1 MPMPAHGRAFG
12 DSEPSWHTACK
23 RITHAC
29 PLSTWSFAL
38 RLLLVHCHPDPDS
51 FGAALRSSAAD
62 ALRTAGHDLREIDLY
77 ADGFDPVFT
86 LAEKRSYL
94 ADTAQNIAGVATHVE
109 ALRWAEGWVVIYPTW
124 FYGAP
129 AMLKGWLERVWLPGV
144 SFRIATAKQ
153 RTIGGELG
161 NIRLFVGIT
170 TSGSPWWWLKVIGD
184 PGRSLFMKGLR
195 PLYARRCRMR
205 WLQLF
210 NMNHVTA
217 ADREGF
223 LARVKREMTALPL

>member
-1 MPMPAHGRAFG
+1 M
-12 DSEPSWHTACK
+12 K
-23 RITHAC
+23 LI
-29 PLSTWSFAL
+29 
-38 RLLLVHCHPDPDS
+38 LVFCHPDPDS
-51 FGAALRSSAAD
+51 YGAALRRTAAD
-62 ALRTAGHDLREIDLY
+62 ALRAAGHDLREIDLY
-77 ADGFDPVFT
+77 AEGFDPVFSA
-86 LAEKRSYL
+86 AEKHSYL
-94 ADTAQNIAGVATHVE
+94 SDTAKNIAGVAAHVE

-144 SFRIATAKQ
+144 AFRIASARQ

-195 PLYARRCRMR
+195 PLYAKRCRMR

-210 NMNHVTA
+210 NMNHVTT
-217 ADREGF
+217 ADRDGF
-223 LARVKREMTALPL
+223 LARVKRELAALPL

>member
-1 MPMPAHGRAFG
+1 MF
-12 DSEPSWHTACK
+12 
-23 RITHAC
+23 
-29 PLSTWSFAL
+29 
-38 RLLLVHCHPDPDS
+38 
-51 FGAALRSSAAD
+51 SA
-62 ALRTAGHDLREIDLY
+62 
-77 ADGFDPVFT
+77 
-86 LAEKRSYL
+86 AEKRTYL
-94 ADTAQNIAGVATHVE
+94 TDTARNIDGVAAHVE
-109 ALRWAEGWVVIYPTW
+109 ALRWAEGWVVVYPTW

-144 SFRIATAKQ
+144 SLPHRHAPSSAPSAASC
-153 RTIGGELG
+153 R

-205 WLQLF
+205 WLQLY

-217 ADREGF
+217 GRARG
-223 LARVKREMTALPL
+223 LRARVRASCRA